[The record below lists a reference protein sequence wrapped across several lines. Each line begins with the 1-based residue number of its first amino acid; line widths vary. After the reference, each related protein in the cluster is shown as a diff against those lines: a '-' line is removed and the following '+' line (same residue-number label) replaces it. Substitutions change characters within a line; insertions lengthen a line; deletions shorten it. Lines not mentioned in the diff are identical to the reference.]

1 MAVPMAGS
9 FTAASTMQSVE
20 TFLTHLQSHAT
31 DGIRVHEHLTSF
43 QEAKQKANYLESL
56 GLAGE
61 RADQQHCTTISAAIK
76 DLPASGGLTLM
87 TSDTKGAARS
97 ANESSSW
104 HCICVLRDQ
113 STLWV
118 FDPAFDPETMPFKQ
132 RIGQITGLAML
143 KALWTHCDKNQIVQD
158 SERDHEHPCRR
169 HFGNS
174 GVCSTTKPWVS

>member
-1 MAVPMAGS
+1 MANILVGS
-9 FTAASTMQSVE
+9 FTATSTMQSVE
-20 TFLTHLQSHAT
+20 AWLTNLRSRT
-31 DGIRVHEHLTSF
+31 TGGVKVHGHVASF
-43 QEAKQKANYLESL
+43 QKAPQKIGYLNSVVS
-56 GLAGE
+56 AAD
-61 RADQQHCTTISAAIK
+61 RADQARCTTISAAIR

-174 GVCSTTKPWVS
+174 GVCSTTKP